1 MSSVSN
7 NISKF
12 AFLALLLLLA
22 AVLLKLSSSFIH
34 AIVLGMLIASAMFP
48 FHLSVNRLLRKTF
61 RLLRKLPFAFCSPSQ
76 VIGKTAAAWQEAIYK
91 KQAAQPEKPPGCSL
105 RWQLALAGLLQR
117 TFLASSIE
125 LTRNIIIRRKKL
137 AAALSVA
144 LLLLLVAMPLVFLFH
159 SAFMQGRQLL
169 NKANHALQSG
179 ELSKKLYLYYEKES
193 VQNAWQR
200 IQASKTGRFILQ
212 ESAEFLG
219 SPDLFHSLEGK
230 PSHAAD
236 LEVELLEEQLHQD
249 EDETAPE
256 QLSGD
261 DEADDFHL
269 LFETLIKNLLLF
281 SRRFLIF
288 LQSFTIK
295 AISATSSLLFS
306 IFLMVIVLFFLF
318 YQGPYL
324 VELLKQVGPF
334 AADDY
339 EQICRQIVITSRTVF
354 VGILGAA
361 SVQGLASLL
370 GYWLVGL
377 PALFL
382 AGITAACSIIP
393 FVGTSLVWLPA
404 TVYLYYQGQGQKA
417 VFLAAW
423 GLILVANID
432 GLVRPWLMS
441 GGKAKLS
448 FGLLFFAI
456 LGGLRTYGLIG
467 LVYGPMLLGLFI
479 TSIDIF
485 AQKYKRG

>member
-1 MSSVSN
+1 MRPMTS
-7 NISKF
+7 
-12 AFLALLLLLA
+12 
-22 AVLLKLSSSFIH
+22 
-34 AIVLGMLIASAMFP
+34 
-48 FHLSVNRLLRKTF
+48 TCF
-61 RLLRKLPFAFCSPSQ
+61 RDPD
-76 VIGKTAAAWQEAIYK
+76 
-91 KQAAQPEKPPGCSL
+91 
-105 RWQLALAGLLQR
+105 
-117 TFLASSIE
+117 
-125 LTRNIIIRRKKL
+125 
-137 AAALSVA
+137 
-144 LLLLLVAMPLVFLFH
+144 
-159 SAFMQGRQLL
+159 
-169 NKANHALQSG
+169 
-179 ELSKKLYLYYEKES
+179 
-193 VQNAWQR
+193 
-200 IQASKTGRFILQ
+200 Q
-212 ESAEFLG
+212 ESPALPDAFFIFFAEL
-219 SPDLFHSLEGK
+219 
-230 PSHAAD
+230 
-236 LEVELLEEQLHQD
+236 
-249 EDETAPE
+249 
-256 QLSGD
+256 
-261 DEADDFHL
+261 
-269 LFETLIKNLLLF
+269 
-281 SRRFLIF
+281 
-288 LQSFTIK
+288 TIK
-295 AISATSSLLFS
+295 AISHQQPALQHLYGHS
-306 IFLMVIVLFFLF
+306 LFFLF